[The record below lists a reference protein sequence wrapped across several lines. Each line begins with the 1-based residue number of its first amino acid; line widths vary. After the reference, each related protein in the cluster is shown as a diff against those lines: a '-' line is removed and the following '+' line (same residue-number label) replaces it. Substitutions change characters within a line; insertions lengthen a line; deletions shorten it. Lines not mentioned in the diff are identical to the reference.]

1 MTRRTVALL
10 GDSMTDCWGDAKELR
25 DELVRLRPQVEWDI
39 ENHGLGGTRLGY
51 GLWRLSN
58 DYDKNGARRAC
69 LSFGGPDLV
78 LVESFAY
85 NNRADGQGWVDE
97 YLGVM
102 REVVGMLRRTTRAKV
117 LLWNTIA
124 PDREHFIEPVL
135 AFHATSFE
143 RRREMADEVTL
154 YQNALRELA
163 RAQGWAF
170 ADVAGETSRRSEP
183 LALWINQS
191 DGIHPSRAGYKL
203 CAQVLG
209 EALERENLLD

>member
-10 GDSMTDCWGDAKELR
+10 GDSMTDCWGDAIELR
-25 DELVRLRPQVEWDI
+25 DELARLRPPFEWNI

-51 GLWRLSN
+51 GLWRISN
-58 DYDKNGARRAC
+58 DYDKNNIRCAC
-69 LSFGGPDLV
+69 LSFGDPDLV
-78 LVESFAY
+78 LLESFAY
-85 NNRADGQGWVDE
+85 NNRADGEKWVDE

-102 REVVGMLRRTTRAKV
+102 RGVVETLRRTTRAKI

-154 YQNALRELA
+154 YQDALRGLA
-163 RAQGWAF
+163 QNEGWAF
-170 ADVAGETSRRSEP
+170 ADVATETHRRNEP